1 MRIISQAT
9 DTSFLLIQMRK
20 HQGSEKAEYQNFLG
34 HSGLNTGQLNAINL
48 FEEPNFSEKHLDNYD
63 GFFIGGFSDDPNDSL
78 ALTEEYFPFLGAFEQ
93 ILNYAI
99 SIRKPG
105 LLSCGGFMIAS
116 VLLGGEICLDESM
129 QELDILSITRSDSEA
144 SDPVFQG
151 IPKTFNIVSGHLK
164 STNILPPGCVLMASS
179 PRCHIHVFK
188 LKAAPIYAFQGH
200 PEISAKEV
208 KDRVGPYARKY
219 FKTRE
224 EYEEFIAREGDT
236 RVANGLLRRFVRMVA
251 DESF

>member
-1 MRIISQAT
+1 
-9 DTSFLLIQMRK
+9 MRK

-34 HSGLNTGQLNAINL
+34 HSSLNTGQLNAINL

-129 QELDILSITRSDSEA
+129 QELDILSITRSGSEA
-144 SDPVFQG
+144 SDPLFQG
-151 IPKTFNIVSGHLK
+151 CPKTFNIVSGHLK
-164 STNILPPGCVLMASS
+164 STNILPPNCVLMASS
-179 PRCHIHVFK
+179 TRCPIHVFK

-200 PEISAKEV
+200 PEISAGEV
-208 KDRVGPYARKY
+208 KDRVGPMRVNILG
-219 FKTRE
+219 RE
-224 EYEEFIAREGDT
+224 KSMR
-236 RVANGLLRRFVRMVA
+236 NLLRGKGRREWLMVCLC
-251 DESF
+251 DLFEWWLMSLSNSVLLNIYQ